1 MSERAHHPPGLY
13 VCFGA
18 ELFERLC
25 YYGMRGLLTL
35 YLVNSLLKGDT
46 EAFAIY
52 GAYTALVY
60 ATGIAGG
67 YIADK
72 VLGFQRS
79 ILLGALV
86 MACRCLPV

>member
-1 MSERAHHPPGLY
+1 MSENAQVQKHPRGLY

-18 ELFERLC
+18 EMFERLS

-60 ATGIAGG
+60 AAP
-67 YIADK
+67 
-72 VLGFQRS
+72 VS
-79 ILLGALV
+79 LLRTV
-86 MACRCLPV
+86 